1 MELASTGQP
10 TVAERPGRA
19 EAVRRPAPSIRRLT
33 DAFVV
38 VFGILALAATIAL
51 VWTSRESEQAMEQ
64 VVRDTAAIV
73 VLDDLELAVARHR
86 RLSDLHTFSREP
98 ELEVARAERRTR
110 IRELLARAREQ
121 ADTEQE
127 RRGLRTVEREIQVYL
142 ARRAELERSGAP
154 IDTVLRQSEPPLQQA
169 IASLDAL
176 RARYSEEIGSAHART
191 VLIQR
196 RARLAGAAAA
206 SLLLAGLLAV
216 AVAVRRWIVSPLVE
230 LQGALRRHRAGE
242 IDARATPRGGA
253 EMREVM
259 EEFED
264 LTAALRSQ
272 RAAQLTY
279 LAGVAHDLRNPLAA
293 LRAAALVARA
303 ERDEAT
309 RARAVELFDRQ
320 IGRIERM
327 VGDLLDATRI
337 EAGEVALELAPVDL
351 RAVCAEVVRLYSSS
365 TRTHTLE
372 LSAASDPVVVQAD
385 ALRLEQVVGNLVSN
399 AIKYSPRGGP
409 VRVAVSRRGDRAVI
423 EVVDRGIGM
432 SAEQAASAF
441 LPFRRSAA
449 GVAPGVGLGLS
460 VVRRIVEA
468 HGGSV
473 EVESALG
480 VGSTFRVVLPLAA
493 PVEDAAGA
501 GA

>member
-1 MELASTGQP
+1 M
-10 TVAERPGRA
+10 
-19 EAVRRPAPSIRRLT
+19 
-33 DAFVV
+33 
-38 VFGILALAATIAL
+38 
-51 VWTSRESEQAMEQ
+51 
-64 VVRDTAAIV
+64 
-73 VLDDLELAVARHR
+73 
-86 RLSDLHTFSREP
+86 
-98 ELEVARAERRTR
+98 
-110 IRELLARAREQ
+110 
-121 ADTEQE
+121 
-127 RRGLRTVEREIQVYL
+127 
-142 ARRAELERSGAP
+142 
-154 IDTVLRQSEPPLQQA
+154 QQA
-169 IASLDAL
+169 IATLDAL
-176 RARYSEEIGSAHART
+176 RAHYSEAIRSAHART
-191 VLIQR
+191 ALIQG

-216 AVAVRRWIVSPLVE
+216 AVAVRRYVVSPLVE

-259 EEFED
+259 EELED

-303 ERDEAT
+303 ERDGAT
-309 RARAVELFDRQ
+309 RARAVELIDRQ

-365 TRTHTLE
+365 TRAHTLE
-372 LSAASDPVVVQAD
+372 LSAPSDPVVVQAD

-423 EVVDRGIGM
+423 EVADRGIGM

-449 GVAPGVGLGLS
+449 GVAPGSASGS
-460 VVRRIVEA
+460 RWC
-468 HGGSV
+468 GGSWRRTAGAWRSRAR
-473 EVESALG
+473 SASAPRFAWPCRSRRRSRTQPAPARSSRSGGGLRAGGHGSLLARGRAQLLDAPGQPATEERERDERRPAQHELDAHEHPEDPQTRDGPLG
-480 VGSTFRVVLPLAA
+480 PDDRSEHDREDPVQDEPAAVRVARAPGRWRCGTPRSRRAA
-493 PVEDAAGA
+493 PRSGA
-501 GA
+501 